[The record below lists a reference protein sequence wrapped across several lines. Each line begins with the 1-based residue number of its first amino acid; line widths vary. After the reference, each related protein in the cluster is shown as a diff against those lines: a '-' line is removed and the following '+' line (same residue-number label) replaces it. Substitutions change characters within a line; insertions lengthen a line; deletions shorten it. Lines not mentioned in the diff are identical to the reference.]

1 MTQEERRNA
10 IKVYQKENNQKVLKA
25 LKLPA
30 ILILLG
36 LGYIYIVDGVF
47 EFQSKW
53 ASLPGAT
60 LIILALYGLQ
70 EIIKDWNKIPEFDD
84 DPLLDSRYDKLITF
98 FSGFF
103 LLVPFF
109 TLIILTIW
117 TQNFYSQWRFW
128 GFSLGFGIFFST
140 SLYNILK
147 NRIPGFEQHNKQRLE
162 ELGRLW
168 VLFLLVG
175 MLIFQG
181 LLFVFPYFETGK
193 IVVVKQKKDVNEIFY
208 EGSWTSARYTKNMNS
223 LLINRDS
230 IQVEVVPI
238 VFGIKYFTNFDTIK

>member
-1 MTQEERRNA
+1 MTQEERKAA

-53 ASLPGAT
+53 ASLPGAI

-109 TLIILTIW
+109 ALMILTIW
-117 TQNFYSQWRFW
+117 TQNFYSQWWFW
-128 GFSLGFGIFFST
+128 GFSLGFGIFSST

-168 VLFLLVG
+168 ILFLLVG
-175 MLIFQG
+175 ILILQG
-181 LLFVFPYFETGK
+181 LLLSFTYFQDGE
-193 IVVVKQKKDVNEIFY
+193 VMVMQQKHNEIKY
-208 EGSWTSARYTKNMNS
+208 KGNWVSARCSKAEYA
-223 LLINRDS
+223 LIKDQDS
-230 IQVEVVPI
+230 VKVEVVP
-238 VFGIKYFTNFDTIK
+238 VLFGIKYFKNYRTLK